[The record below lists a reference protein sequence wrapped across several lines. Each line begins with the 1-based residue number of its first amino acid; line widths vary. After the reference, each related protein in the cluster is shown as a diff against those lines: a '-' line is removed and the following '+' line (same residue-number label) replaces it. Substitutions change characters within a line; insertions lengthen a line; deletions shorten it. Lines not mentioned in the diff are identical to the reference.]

1 MMPKTSVARL
11 IITNPS
17 HMSSPPRR
25 QLQQGGSSDEWSDQQ
40 SLSCVTGAKPFHS
53 PIAAVTFEPQ
63 CGITSRKAHCRQHL
77 FASYHCKMSNINIY
91 LNEYFTS
98 QCPASAPFFSF
109 MGAAI
114 ALVFASKSLFCLSP
128 PFLLYFVFT
137 DLGAA
142 YGTAK
147 AGVGIMTMGVLEPKL
162 IIKSVI
168 PVVMAGEFLF

>member
-1 MMPKTSVARL
+1 MATA
-11 IITNPS
+11 
-17 HMSSPPRR
+17 
-25 QLQQGGSSDEWSDQQ
+25 Q
-40 SLSCVTGAKPFHS
+40 PF
-53 PIAAVTFEPQ
+53 
-63 CGITSRKAHCRQHL
+63 
-77 FASYHCKMSNINIY
+77 

-114 ALVFASKSLFCLSP
+114 ALVFSSELSFLTLASQMTRP
-128 PFLLYFVFT
+128 HYIFT

-142 YGTAK
+142 YGTSK

-168 PVVMAGEFLF
+168 PVVMAGESLTSFFNSANVLH

>member
-1 MMPKTSVARL
+1 MTDLNESFL
-11 IITNPS
+11 HT
-17 HMSSPPRR
+17 MSLP
-25 QLQQGGSSDEWSDQQ
+25 
-40 SLSCVTGAKPFHS
+40 
-53 PIAAVTFEPQ
+53 
-63 CGITSRKAHCRQHL
+63 
-77 FASYHCKMSNINIY
+77 Y

-114 ALVFASKSLFCLSP
+114 ALVFASESFLFCFP
-128 PFLLYFVFT
+128 QVCRANVDHFT
-137 DLGAA
+137 FFSDLGAA

-168 PVVMAGEFLF
+168 PVVMAGKFEIAVITNDARFYGSFLL

>member
-1 MMPKTSVARL
+1 
-11 IITNPS
+11 
-17 HMSSPPRR
+17 MS
-25 QLQQGGSSDEWSDQQ
+25 
-40 SLSCVTGAKPFHS
+40 
-53 PIAAVTFEPQ
+53 
-63 CGITSRKAHCRQHL
+63 
-77 FASYHCKMSNINIY
+77 NIY

-114 ALVFASKSLFCLSP
+114 ALVFASEFLFFAFSHLCLLCFIFP
-128 PFLLYFVFT
+128 

>member
-1 MMPKTSVARL
+1 M
-11 IITNPS
+11 
-17 HMSSPPRR
+17 
-25 QLQQGGSSDEWSDQQ
+25 
-40 SLSCVTGAKPFHS
+40 
-53 PIAAVTFEPQ
+53 
-63 CGITSRKAHCRQHL
+63 
-77 FASYHCKMSNINIY
+77 
-91 LNEYFTS
+91 
-98 QCPASAPFFSF
+98 
-109 MGAAI
+109 
-114 ALVFASKSLFCLSP
+114 FASKSLFCLSP